1 MGGQAPVVKSPPK
14 NVVRFQRTLD
24 RLGFLWKE
32 YPNGLV
38 SILEVKTD
46 QSVDFT
52 DWDEAMDH
60 YKAALA
66 DRVAQRHRK
75 RFKVHTNTDL

>member
-1 MGGQAPVVKSPPK
+1 MKPPAK
-14 NVVRFQRTLD
+14 NVVRFQKTLD

-38 SILEVKTD
+38 SIVEAKTD

-52 DWDEAMDH
+52 DWQEAMD
-60 YKAALA
+60 YYQAALA
-66 DRVAQRHRK
+66 DKVARRHRS
-75 RFKVHTNTDL
+75 RFKVHTKPT

>member
-1 MGGQAPVVKSPPK
+1 MKSPPK
-14 NVVRFQRTLD
+14 NVVRFQKTLD

-52 DWDEAMDH
+52 DWDEAMGH
-60 YKAALA
+60 YKAAMA
-66 DRVAQRHRK
+66 DRVAQRHRS
-75 RFKVHTNTDL
+75 RFKVHTNTDQ